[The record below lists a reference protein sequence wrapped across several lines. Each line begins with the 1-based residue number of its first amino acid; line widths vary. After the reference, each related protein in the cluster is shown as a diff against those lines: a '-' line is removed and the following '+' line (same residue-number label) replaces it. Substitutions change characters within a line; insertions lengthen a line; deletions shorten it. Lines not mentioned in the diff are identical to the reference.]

1 MGLTYVSILESYT
14 SFGEGQA
21 SLCVS
26 KKSFI
31 FVNIQN
37 IFIIFTCSSRL
48 CLYVSVF
55 VHLFVQQCVV
65 VQLSVSYGNINVFK
79 RPPNDDS
86 SQLSKFHFPCNKG
99 ERSSLYSFFR
109 ECNIITMKWWLVRY
123 LIL

>member
-31 FVNIQN
+31 IVYIQN

-55 VHLFVQQCVV
+55 VHLFVQQCVAV
-65 VQLSVSYGNINVFK
+65 
-79 RPPNDDS
+79 
-86 SQLSKFHFPCNKG
+86 
-99 ERSSLYSFFR
+99 
-109 ECNIITMKWWLVRY
+109 
-123 LIL
+123 